1 MLTFLFSFIRGLAL
15 PILFLGGLFT
25 CLLSVFRNAAWGL
38 LLMVALI
45 PQPNILYRLYNF
57 PIGKDFLDILL
68 LAVLVGIF
76 INKRGFERS
85 GHTILIVILLLMSYL
100 GIWNSTMNF
109 SLPSP
114 FTMAN
119 PILKPWKGYASMVLL
134 YLLSFNAVKDDEN
147 QRKMMV
153 LVMALVVI
161 FISFRSYRS
170 FTAGVSFA
178 EDSRSAGPFW
188 AVGLGSNHFGAFI
201 AHYATVFLGLL
212 LMDDNRWRKILFLVT
227 VLLSLHPLFFSYSRG
242 AYAAAFVIL
251 LLFGLIKK
259 RSLLIL
265 VFAIVIAWQTLLPS
279 SVVDRISM
287 TRSEDGSIEHS
298 GAVRL
303 ELWKRAIDLFEKNP
317 IIGSGLAAYYFTM
330 PEGHWRD
337 AHNVYLKTLCE
348 QGIIGFA
355 LLVVVFY
362 AAFKSGWKLYRS
374 NMKRFERGLGLG
386 FMGCVVACIITNLF
400 GDRWSFFELG
410 GYFWIFWGLVDR
422 YIIISKSVI
431 DENELQEENGDFR
444 AQRE

>member
-1 MLTFLFSFIRGLAL
+1 
-15 PILFLGGLFT
+15 
-25 CLLSVFRNAAWGL
+25 
-38 LLMVALI
+38 MVALI

-153 LVMALVVI
+153 LVMALVVL
-161 FISFRSYRS
+161 FVSFRSYRS
-170 FTAGVSFA
+170 FTAGGSFV

-188 AVGLGSNHFGAFI
+188 AIGLGSNHFGAFI